1 VSDEGSDNRQS
12 TQFHYHLEL
21 TPAQLKIT
29 HTALHS
35 LLDDFGRDQPEV
47 LRIIQEVLDKL
58 PDEHAIRAI
67 QLDQEIE
74 RQLTTGDDEP
84 GSEPPTAA

>member
-1 VSDEGSDNRQS
+1 VSDEGSDNLHS

-29 HTALHS
+29 HTALRS
-35 LLDDFGRDQPEV
+35 LLDDFGREQPEV
-47 LRIIQEVLDKL
+47 LRTIHEVLGKL

-67 QLDQEIE
+67 ELDREIE
-74 RQLTTGDDEP
+74 RQLTDSDEP
-84 GSEPPTAA
+84 GDEPPPAA